1 MILIYIG
8 NFIWRFFDWIN
19 FWIVF
24 SYMIN
29 WWLGMF
35 FFFGAHYWRNNIGI
49 CNIFSTHQKQIL
61 DAFNSANR
69 PKRDDIDVNT
79 PPIDD
84 SHRVSVHWDSPN
96 CWHDVKLYENVPC
109 EKLKSLYSSI
119 DGLLWTHPIFLCDYL
134 QWRMMR
140 LLNSFIG
147 SRHFFVCIVFIC
159 GLCLWTDIMWHAVVQ
174 QTNTS
179 FRILFLWGLYRNI
192 LAQLDHKNTFR
203 PTL

>member
-69 PKRDDIDVNT
+69 PQRDDIDVNT

-96 CWHDVKLYENVPC
+96 CWHDVKLYGNVPC
-109 EKLKSLYSSI
+109 EKVSLFVHWWTIMNASNISLW
-119 DGLLWTHPIFLCDYL
+119 LLAMENDEI
-134 QWRMMR
+134 
-140 LLNSFIG
+140 
-147 SRHFFVCIVFIC
+147 
-159 GLCLWTDIMWHAVVQ
+159 AE
-174 QTNTS
+174 
-179 FRILFLWGLYRNI
+179 
-192 LAQLDHKNTFR
+192 
-203 PTL
+203 